1 MNDIMELLNGLGGTV
16 VAGGVAAVSVLALF
30 LILKKKKKTKKSS
43 GGYDY
48 GDTTTAGYD
57 TKAGNF
63 VDELNSDS
71 VLTQDV
77 QDFAV
82 PNFDRDV
89 LEASTKTKGYKKK
102 VFNSSIPG
110 MTLGDSRPMVPLNEE
125 DLEGSL
131 NIKASPTGSTGRSS
145 VGGFGLKPKTMNAV
159 DIATI
164 TTSGLKVLDDVEQ
177 LMRPAAPEKVSASSP
192 IQNINVPMSMKVAD
206 MDLEKNI
213 VEDNTSFDLKF
224 GEPPISSGLPELKIP
239 QDENIVPVIEQETLS
254 FGGLPEIK
262 IDTIP
267 SVASENV
274 YLEMKLEEPKETLDL
289 FMTNKETSVS
299 DTLDFFTMDT
309 SPVPPTPSVDDI
321 DVSDIPGLNLQEV
334 DSAAQVSAIPH
345 IVEMEKDPE
354 FMKVV
359 SLLDEK
365 EFPETVAYHQEITAA
380 MFLDD
385 EGMKEQA
392 LQTMQNTLELI
403 QNIKVKFYFKL
414 AIQSYTNSTKEK
426 ALPEIM
432 RNFYNFEKQKYS
444 K

>member
-1 MNDIMELLNGLGGTV
+1 MNEIMELLNGSGGTM
-16 VAGGVAAVSVLALF
+16 VAGGVAVGGVLALF
-30 LILKKKKKTKKSS
+30 LMLKKKKNAKKVV
-43 GGYDY
+43 GGYGY

-71 VLTQDV
+71 VLTKDV

-82 PNFDRDV
+82 PNFDKDE
-89 LEASTKTKGYKKK
+89 LETTTKTKGYKKK
-102 VFNSSIPG
+102 VFNSALPG
-110 MTLGDSRPMVPLNEE
+110 MTLGDSRPMVPLNED
-125 DLEGSL
+125 DLEGSFNL
-131 NIKASPTGSTGRSS
+131 NAVPAGRST

-177 LMRPAAPEKVSASSP
+177 LMRPAAPEKVAASSP
-192 IQNINVPMSMKVAD
+192 LQSINVPMSMRVAD

-213 VEDNTSFDLKF
+213 VEDTSSFDLNF
-224 GEPPISSGLPELKIP
+224 ASSGFPELKVP
-239 QDENIVPVIEQETLS
+239 QEDIATELKQDNLS

-262 IDTIP
+262 LDNIPVNIP
-267 SVASENV
+267 SVKS
-274 YLEMKLEEPKETLDL
+274 EMKIEAPTPKETLDL
-289 FMTNKETSVS
+289 FVTGESNDKEPSVS

-309 SPVPPTPSVDDI
+309 PSIPSVEEI
-321 DVSDIPGLNLQEV
+321 DLSDIPGLNLQEV
-334 DSAAQVSAIPH
+334 DNAAQVSQISHPPQAP
-345 IVEMEKDPE
+345 VEEPE

-359 SLLDEK
+359 TLLDEV

-385 EGMKEQA
+385 EGMKEKA
-392 LQTMQNTLELI
+392 LQTMQNTVELI

-414 AIQSYTNSTKEK
+414 AIQSYTNSNKEK
-426 ALPEIM
+426 ALPEII
-432 RNFYNFEKQKYS
+432 RNFYDFEKQKYS